1 MDADEVNYD
10 MNSGSAFVIMLLSVL
25 LSPRSPGAV
34 AMRSWLQWSS
44 LAFGIVIRGLSV
56 GAIAGAYMSDAPL
69 NDKEDQFERLWE
81 GQTPKGYN
89 RTKALKF
96 RQYILEHVRQTQ
108 RPLTRENAKKY
119 WMGELQKEMRDAE
132 LL

>member
-1 MDADEVNYD
+1 M
-10 MNSGSAFVIMLLSVL
+10 
-25 LSPRSPGAV
+25 
-34 AMRSWLQWSS
+34 
-44 LAFGIVIRGLSV
+44 AFGIVIRGLSV

-69 NDKEDQFERLWE
+69 NDKDDQFERLWE
-81 GQTPKGYN
+81 GKTPKGYN